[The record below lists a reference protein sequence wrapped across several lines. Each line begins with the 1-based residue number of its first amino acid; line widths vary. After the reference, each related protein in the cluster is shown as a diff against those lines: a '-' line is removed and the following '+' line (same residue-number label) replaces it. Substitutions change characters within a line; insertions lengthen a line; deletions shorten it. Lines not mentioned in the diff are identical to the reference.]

1 MSKTLVIDSSEE
13 TRTPFLR
20 GILTRS
26 LNDAGMS
33 FDDAYRFASNI
44 RQELAEVEEIST
56 DQLRALVVKQLRKGN
71 GDALAEA
78 YETSRQPPTI
88 LVRDQHNQVVP
99 FSRSQ
104 HYLCLESCGLSSED
118 AALATSQVY
127 AQLLEQGEAEIP
139 SRKIGHL
146 TYQCLGTLFGDKAAH
161 RYLVWIHYTHSGRPL
176 ILLLGG
182 TTGCGKSTIA
192 TEVAH
197 RLSIVR
203 TQSTD
208 MLREVMRMLVPEQLL
223 PVLHTSSFSAWRRL
237 PPQVNSSEEDLVAD
251 GYRSQAELLA
261 LPCEAVIQR
270 ALRERVSLILEGIHV
285 HPTLLNRID
294 DRGDALIVP
303 IMLAVLKQKQ
313 LKNRLA
319 GRGLHAPGR
328 QAERQLSHFEA
339 IWTLQEYLLSEA
351 DQANVPIIANEDKEK
366 VISLVLHTIIDALS
380 RDFTATPDEVF
391 I

>member
-1 MSKTLVIDSSEE
+1 MSKTLVVDSSEE

-26 LNDAGMS
+26 LNDAGMP
-33 FDDAYRFASNI
+33 FDDAYRFASAI

-56 DQLRALVVKQLRKGN
+56 DALRALVIKHLVKTNDKE
-71 GDALAEA
+71 LAEA
-78 YETSRQPPTI
+78 YETNRQPPTI

-104 HYLCLESCGLSSED
+104 HYMCLESCGLSSED

-127 AQLLEQGEAEIP
+127 EQLLEEGEAEIP
-139 SRKIGHL
+139 SSKIGHL
-146 TYQCLGTLFGDKAAH
+146 TYRSLKKLFGNKTAH

-197 RLSIVR
+197 RLGIVR

-223 PVLHTSSFSAWRRL
+223 PVLHTSSFSAWRKL

-251 GYRSQAELLA
+251 GYRNQAELLA

-285 HPTLLNRID
+285 HPALLDRIG

-303 IMLAVLKQKQ
+303 VMLAVLKQKQ

-380 RDFTATPDEVF
+380 QDFTATPDEVF
-391 I
+391 V